1 MEASMVLDILNVNV
15 LQACAMLGIGRSK
28 LYELMNTGQLETVK
42 LGTRT
47 LVRVASIRAFSDS
60 LAKRAA

>member
-1 MEASMVLDILNVNV
+1 MEPINLSIIDA
-15 LQACAMLGIGRSK
+15 ARTLGIGRSK
-28 LYELMNTGQLETVK
+28 LYDLINAGHLETVK

-47 LVRVASIRAFSDS
+47 LVRVASIKAFSDS

>member
-1 MEASMVLDILNVNV
+1 MDPINLSIIDA
-15 LQACAMLGIGRSK
+15 ARALGVGRSK
-28 LYELMNTGQLETVK
+28 LYELINAGQLETVK

>member
-1 MEASMVLDILNVNV
+1 MAIDILNVNV
-15 LQACAMLGIGRSK
+15 LQACAMLGVGRSK
-28 LYELMNTGQLETVK
+28 LYELINAGHLDTAK

-47 LVRVASIRAFSDS
+47 LVRVASIKAFSDS

>member
-1 MEASMVLDILNVNV
+1 MRLDVINVSI

-28 LYELMNTGQLETVK
+28 LYETINAGKLETVK

-47 LVRVASIRAFSDS
+47 LVRVASIKAFSDS

>member
-1 MEASMVLDILNVNV
+1 MDPINLSIIDA
-15 LQACAMLGIGRSK
+15 ARALGVGRSK
-28 LYELMNTGQLETVK
+28 LYELINAGHLDTVK

>member
-1 MEASMVLDILNVNV
+1 MDPINLSIIDAARV
-15 LQACAMLGIGRSK
+15 LGIARSK
-28 LYELMNTGQLETVK
+28 LYELINAGQLETVK

-60 LAKRAA
+60 LAKRTA

>member
-1 MEASMVLDILNVNV
+1 MDPINLSIIDA
-15 LQACAMLGIGRSK
+15 ARALGVGRSK
-28 LYELMNTGQLETVK
+28 LYELINAGQLDTVK

-47 LVRVASIRAFSDS
+47 LVRVAIIRAFSDS

>member
-1 MEASMVLDILNVNV
+1 MDPINLSIIETART
-15 LQACAMLGIGRSK
+15 LGVGRSK
-28 LYELMNTGQLETVK
+28 LYELINAGQLETVK

>member
-1 MEASMVLDILNVNV
+1 MDPINLSIIDA
-15 LQACAMLGIGRSK
+15 ARALGVGRSK
-28 LYELMNTGQLETVK
+28 LYELINAGQLDTVK

-47 LVRVASIRAFSDS
+47 LVRVTSIRAFSDS

>member
-1 MEASMVLDILNVNV
+1 MDPINLSIIDA
-15 LQACAMLGIGRSK
+15 ARTLGVGRSK
-28 LYELMNTGQLETVK
+28 LYELINDGQLETVK

-60 LAKRAA
+60 LVKRAA

>member
-1 MEASMVLDILNVNV
+1 MDPINLSIIDA
-15 LQACAMLGIGRSK
+15 ARALGVGRSK
-28 LYELMNTGQLETVK
+28 LYELVNAGQLDTVK